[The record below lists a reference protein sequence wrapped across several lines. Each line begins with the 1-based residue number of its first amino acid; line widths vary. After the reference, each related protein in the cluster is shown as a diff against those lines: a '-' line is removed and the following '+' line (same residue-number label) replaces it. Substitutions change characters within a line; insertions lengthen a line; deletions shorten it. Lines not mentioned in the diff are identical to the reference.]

1 MISFWNLLLMTAVT
15 LYVALMYNN
24 PAIMLLVYMEAA
36 LFVVSAISLLFR
48 RWSLQVNLDVP
59 VGMAESGGETLVK
72 LNVWNKGFFA
82 VARVRVLLVV
92 WDSMRGKKRKYWMT
106 LPAIPRG
113 ESEFIRS
120 VVFYGTG
127 NYEVQ
132 LRCLRIYDMTGLLH
146 RDLRA
151 KSMGQIQ
158 VLPLL
163 HDVAVRLTPATQ
175 NFYGESDV
183 YDEHSPGYDN
193 SELFQVREYRAGDRL
208 QNVHWKLTAKQD
220 EIMVKEHSLP
230 KACPVLLFLNYHP
243 HFGKR
248 ERFRLLSFM
257 EAAASLSFSIMDA
270 GCPHYVVWY
279 DAAEKDVMRLRIDEE
294 ESLFYFLG
302 LLMKVHFGRTREEL
316 MQRYKDKYRMEPY
329 VWELSLNEQLQLKK
343 NGELLTR
350 FSAKKLEKS
359 LSQIELLL

>member
-1 MISFWNLLLMTAVT
+1 MISFWNLLLIMAATV
-15 LYVALMYNN
+15 YVALMYNN
-24 PAIMLLVYMEAA
+24 PAILLLVYMEAV
-36 LFVVSAISLLFR
+36 LFVLSAISLLVR
-48 RWSLQVNLDVP
+48 RHSLRVELEVP

-72 LNVWNKGFFA
+72 LNVRNKGISA

-92 WDSMRGKKRKYWMT
+92 KDSMRRRKRRYWMT
-106 LPAIPRG
+106 LPAVPKG
-113 ESEFIRS
+113 ETEFIRS

-132 LRCLRIYDMTGLLH
+132 LKCLRIYDMTGLLH
-146 RDLRA
+146 TDVRA
-151 KSMGQIQ
+151 GSMGQVQ
-158 VLPLL
+158 VLPQL
-163 HDVAVRLTPATQ
+163 HDVAVRLTSATQ

-230 KACPVLLFLNYHP
+230 KACPVLLFLNYRP

-248 ERFRLLSFM
+248 ERFRLLAFL
-257 EAAASLSFSIMDA
+257 ETAASLSFSIMDA

-279 DAAEKDVMRLRIDEE
+279 DTVQKDVMRLRIDEE

-302 LLMKVHFGRTREEL
+302 LLMKIHFGRTKENL
-316 MQRYKDKYRMEPY
+316 LQRYQDKYRMEPY
-329 VWELSLNEQLQLKK
+329 VWVLSLNEHLQLKK
-343 NGELLTR
+343 GEELLTK

>member
-1 MISFWNLLLMTAVT
+1 MISFWNLLLIMTAT
-15 LYVALMYNN
+15 LYIALMYNN
-24 PAIMLLVYMEAA
+24 PAILLLVYMETV
-36 LFVVSAISLLFR
+36 LFAVSAVSLLLR
-48 RWSLQVNLDVP
+48 RRNLQVSLDVP
-59 VGMAESGGETLVK
+59 VGMAENGGETLVK
-72 LNVWNKGFFA
+72 LNIRNRGAGA
-82 VARVRVLLVV
+82 VARARVLLVV
-92 WDSMRGKKRKYWMT
+92 RDFMRGKKKKYWMT

-113 ESEFIRS
+113 ENEFIRS
-120 VVFYGTG
+120 VVFFGTG

-132 LRCLRIYDMTGLLH
+132 LKRLRIYDRTGLLYAEV
-146 RDLRA
+146 RT
-151 KSMGQIQ
+151 KSMGQVQ
-158 VLPLL
+158 VLPEL
-163 HDVAVRLTPATQ
+163 HDVAVRLTSATQ

-243 HFGKR
+243 HIGKR
-248 ERFRLLSFM
+248 ERFRLLDFM

-302 LLMKVHFGRTREEL
+302 LLMKIRFGRTREDL
-316 MQRYKDKYRMEPY
+316 LQRYKDKYRMEPY
-329 VWELSLNEQLQLKK
+329 VWVLSLDEKLQLKR
-343 NGELLTR
+343 NGELLIK
-350 FSAKKLEKS
+350 FSAKRLEKS
-359 LSQIELLL
+359 LAQIELLL

>member
-1 MISFWNLLLMTAVT
+1 MISFWNLLIIMAAT
-15 LYVALMYNN
+15 LYVALMYNS
-24 PAIMLLVYMEAA
+24 PAIMLLVYMEAV
-36 LFVVSAISLLFR
+36 LFVVSAVSLLLR
-48 RWSLQVNLDVP
+48 RHSLQVSLEVP
-59 VGMAESGGETLVK
+59 VGMAESGGDTLVK
-72 LNVWNKGFFA
+72 LNVRNKGFFA
-82 VARVRVLLVV
+82 VARTRIQLVV
-92 WDSMRGKKRKYWMT
+92 RDSMRGKKRKYWMT

-132 LRCLRIYDMTGLLH
+132 LRCMRIYDMTGLLH
-146 RDLRA
+146 VDLRA
-151 KSMGQIQ
+151 RSMGQVQ
-158 VLPLL
+158 VLPRL
-163 HDVAVRLTPATQ
+163 HDVAVRLTSAIQ

-230 KACPVLLFLNYHP
+230 KACPVLLFLNYRP
-243 HFGKR
+243 RFGRK
-248 ERFRLLSFM
+248 ERLRLLSFL
-257 EAAASLSFSIMDA
+257 EVAASLSFSIMDA

-279 DAAEKDVMRLRIDEE
+279 DAVEKDVMRLRIDEE

-302 LLMKVHFGRTREEL
+302 LLMKVRFGRTREDL
-316 MQRYKDKYRMEPY
+316 LQRYKDKYRMEPY

-343 NGELLTR
+343 GEELLTR

-359 LSQIELLL
+359 LSQVELLL